1 MNQKLMQIETQG
13 GGGATFLY
21 IFTLN
26 GACGWVSNHI
36 VFYHY
41 ADWSRENGELL
52 WLVKSSNN
60 VSLPFSVTISLYS
73 EEYCSII
80 MLISEQM
87 SLKFRLYS
95 LKISPFPGFEIF
107 PGCVPKYW

>member
-73 EEYCSII
+73 ELLLDNYAYKWANES
-80 MLISEQM
+80 
-87 SLKFRLYS
+87 
-95 LKISPFPGFEIF
+95 KISALFP
-107 PGCVPKYW
+107 